1 MNYNFFIDVF
11 TIKLISLLIFLLQPQ
26 MELPDDVLQLI
37 REFSKPWFTYF
48 REYNRA
54 LALMGRNSFP
64 ELKTCLLYHPE
75 QILPLLDEFIQA
87 QAESVAARHAY
98 LPPDSKRVV
107 LQNQMEYYG
116 KRRNVHASHH
126 KVVRESIQLA
136 NLKELECSLVE
147 CKLVVAIHAL

>member
-1 MNYNFFIDVF
+1 MLV
-11 TIKLISLLIFLLQPQ
+11 K
-26 MELPDDVLQLI
+26 MEFPEDVLRLI
-37 REFSKPWFTYF
+37 RDYAKPWFIHYKVYK
-48 REYNRA
+48 RV

-64 ELKTCLLYHPE
+64 ELKVCLLYHPE
-75 QILPLLDEFIQA
+75 RILPLLDEFIQA
-87 QAESVAARHAY
+87 HAESVTARHAY

-147 CKLVVAIHAL
+147 CKLVAMIHAL